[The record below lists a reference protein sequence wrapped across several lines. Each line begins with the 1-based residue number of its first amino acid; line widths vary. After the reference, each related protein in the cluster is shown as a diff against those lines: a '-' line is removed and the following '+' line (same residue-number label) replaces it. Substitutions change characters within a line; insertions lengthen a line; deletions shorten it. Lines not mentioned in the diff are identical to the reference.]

1 MFTPI
6 VTVPLLS
13 LTSFYTIDT
22 VTLVWNTKKLVTY
35 TLPFNSPSLR
45 KASRSNPH
53 ALFSNCMQNDVTSV
67 HHSRSK
73 TNKCILLRPTNNKDM
88 KWDSCIQ
95 LLFSCRNWSA
105 KKQMYTTETYQNPF
119 APSASSEW
127 KFSVILVTSCQ
138 PFNITNWRRSNILF
152 LFVFYLRVNSIKF
165 YFLPLNSIKLSLF
178 TANSVMN

>member
-105 KKQMYTTETYQNPF
+105 KKTNVYYWDLPKPLRSF
-119 APSASSEW
+119 CLFWRKIFRYFRHVLSAVQHHQLKKVEHLV
-127 KFSVILVTSCQ
+127 SVCVLPAGQFNKIL
-138 PFNITNWRRSNILF
+138 
-152 LFVFYLRVNSIKF
+152 
-165 YFLPLNSIKLSLF
+165 LF
-178 TANSVMN
+178 TSQFNKIVTIYC